1 MIRYMKKKLFLA
13 ITIIAFNCNMIF
25 AQGYKYN
32 IDSSD
37 GFFSIDNR
45 WEDSRT
51 IDNMDN
57 IIKKN
62 TRSDSVSIGNA
73 WILLSGMGIAYG
85 LIRRKGMAK
94 D

>member
-1 MIRYMKKKLFLA
+1 MKKKLFLA
-13 ITIIAFNCNMIF
+13 LTIIALNCNMIF

-51 IDNMDN
+51 MYNMDN

-85 LIRRKGMAK
+85 LIRRKEMAK

>member
-1 MIRYMKKKLFLA
+1 MKKKLFLA

-57 IIKKN
+57 IIKTN

-73 WILLSGMGIAYG
+73 WLLLTGMGIAYG
-85 LIRRKGMAK
+85 MIRRKRMTK
-94 D
+94 N

>member
-1 MIRYMKKKLFLA
+1 MKKKLFLA
-13 ITIIAFNCNMIF
+13 ITIIALNCNTIF
-25 AQGYKYN
+25 AQGYNYN

-51 IDNMDN
+51 MYNMDN

-73 WILLSGMGIAYG
+73 WLLLTGMGIAYG
-85 LIRRKGMAK
+85 MIRRKRMTK
-94 D
+94 N

>member
-1 MIRYMKKKLFLA
+1 
-13 ITIIAFNCNMIF
+13 MIF

-51 IDNMDN
+51 MYNMDN
-57 IIKKN
+57 IIKTN

-73 WILLSGMGIAYG
+73 WLLLTGLGIAYG
-85 LIRRKGMAK
+85 MIRRKRMTK
-94 D
+94 N